1 MSVAGHTLRTLSH
14 GRFPRHR
21 PSFLCRDDDW
31 PGSHGSPAFSRVPT
45 PFRQGRA
52 TAGLGDRARRGTKCA
67 PLPACLWTIILKLT
81 CTAKSARAPP
91 EAQAAG
97 AEQAVEAQRPPRAVA
112 GAQVQRAGAVR
123 RCGARAVA
131 REAPAGGKWAGGRAA
146 LCPALG
152 PWGPGARGQR
162 IRVRPTTAGR
172 SATRRGAAGGGRSA
186 AAQPEASSCP
196 AVLRGDPDWGLAEI
210 SSPLSSTI
218 WQTSQSQGQSP
229 SLFSLPVCAESG
241 RNTGKFC
248 PEQNEILHF
257 FFSLEVEGR
266 TVVTL
271 HISAH

>member
-1 MSVAGHTLRTLSH
+1 M
-14 GRFPRHR
+14 
-21 PSFLCRDDDW
+21 
-31 PGSHGSPAFSRVPT
+31 
-45 PFRQGRA
+45 
-52 TAGLGDRARRGTKCA
+52 
-67 PLPACLWTIILKLT
+67 
-81 CTAKSARAPP
+81 
-91 EAQAAG
+91 
-97 AEQAVEAQRPPRAVA
+97 
-112 GAQVQRAGAVR
+112 R
-123 RCGARAVA
+123 RCGAQVRSASGRAGGACWRQVGGRESRAV
-131 REAPAGGKWAGGRAA
+131 PGPG
-146 LCPALG
+146 ALG
-152 PWGPGARGQR
+152 PWAPGARGQR

-172 SATRRGAAGGGRSA
+172 SATRRGAAGGGQSA
-186 AAQPEASSCP
+186 VAQPEASSSP